1 MAHKKAAYDYQYNK
15 CSNEAKRIAEKW
27 FIDNKLAIDYKSIY
41 IVWFA
46 FTKAGYRCMVTSK
59 MYQNN
64 FFEISKNVHNN
75 EMICHVLQQVEC
87 MVRPSQAETIRMQER
102 VVDLFD

>member
-1 MAHKKAAYDYQYNK
+1 MAHKKAMYDYQYNK
-15 CSNEAKRIAEKW
+15 CSNEAMRIAEKW
-27 FIDNKLAIDYKSIY
+27 FKDNKLAIDYESIY

-46 FTKAGYRCMVTSK
+46 FTKTGYRCMVTSK

-64 FFEISKNVHNN
+64 FFEISKNVRTN

-87 MVRPSQAETIRMQER
+87 IAHPSQAESICMHER